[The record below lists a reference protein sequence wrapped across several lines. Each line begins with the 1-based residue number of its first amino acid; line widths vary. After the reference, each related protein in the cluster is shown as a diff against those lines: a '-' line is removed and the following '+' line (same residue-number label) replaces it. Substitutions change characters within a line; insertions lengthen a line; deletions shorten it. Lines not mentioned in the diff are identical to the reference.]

1 MGDMCEVISM
11 VVKTE
16 SIVHGGLWKLFP
28 VINVDKTKD
37 IPCDYPGAMGV
48 PITFMDKYNAEQ
60 FEVIGITNHVKL
72 EDGREPYRRVV
83 IRHLHPDLPDEVDLV
98 EWMRRCGKVTVMGE
112 DGIVKAREEGFDG
125 EAETE
130 VL

>member
-11 VVKTE
+11 VVKTD

-37 IPCDYPGAMGV
+37 IPRDYPGAMGV
-48 PITFMDKYNAEQ
+48 PIAFMDKYNAEQ

-83 IRHLHPDLPDEVDLV
+83 IRHLHPDIPEEVDLV

-112 DGIVKAREEGFDG
+112 EGVVMTENAKA
-125 EAETE
+125 EAF
-130 VL
+130 

>member
-37 IPCDYPGAMGV
+37 IPRDYPGAMSV
-48 PITFMDKYNAEQ
+48 PIMFMGKYNAEQ
-60 FEVIGITNHVKL
+60 FEVIEITNHVKL

-83 IRHLHPDLPDEVDLV
+83 IRNLHPDLPEEIDLV
-98 EWMRRCGKVTVMGE
+98 EWMRRCGKAPVTGE
-112 DGIVKAREEGFDG
+112 DGIVKASR
-125 EAETE
+125 
-130 VL
+130 VV

>member
-11 VVKTE
+11 VVKTD

-37 IPCDYPGAMGV
+37 IPRDYPGAMGV
-48 PITFMDKYNAEQ
+48 PITF

-72 EDGREPYRRVV
+72 EDGREPYQRVV
-83 IRHLHPDLPDEVDLV
+83 IRHLHPDLPEEVDLV

-112 DGIVKAREEGFDG
+112 DGIVMAEDMKA
-125 EAETE
+125 E
-130 VL
+130 VI